1 MASIKK
7 SGSKNNVANRGTG
20 AKIKTYNGKN
30 VAPVKFIASG
40 KSFMAAQYEDKSMVL
55 GPNGEVLPY
64 ASIQ

>member
-20 AKIKTYNGKN
+20 AKIKVYNGKN
-30 VAPVKFIASG
+30 VFPVQYIGDG
-40 KSFMAAQYEDKSMVL
+40 KSFMAAQYENKEIVV
-55 GPNGEVLPY
+55 GPNKEVLPY